1 MRALYDVK
9 LVRLSNVGE
18 DREAPLLQDSL
29 NAVKDVVAVWWGGFL
44 AGFAG

>member
-18 DREAPLLQDSL
+18 DREAPFLQDGL
-29 NAVKDVVAVWWGGFL
+29 NAVKEVVAIWWNGFL
-44 AGFAG
+44 AGFAR